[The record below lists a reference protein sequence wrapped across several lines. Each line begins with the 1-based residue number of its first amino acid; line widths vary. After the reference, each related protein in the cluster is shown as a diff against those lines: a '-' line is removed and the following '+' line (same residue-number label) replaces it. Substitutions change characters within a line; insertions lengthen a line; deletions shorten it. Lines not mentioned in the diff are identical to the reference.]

1 MSFDRGENALHF
13 TSVDMFNQIETSPEK
28 LDGNRSIFEENSGKT
43 VKLLSPLDIF
53 LSLEVRFVLLL
64 CVMCTLHL
72 TAAPNVLFFF
82 HHRNAS
88 ERNTSNYGQTK
99 MPAHDRLT
107 RVPSAGWGAEENCT
121 NLMRFTRFR
130 RPCASGGA
138 FSHSADEII
147 RLAPSLQLS
156 ADGRQM

>member
-53 LSLEVRFVLLL
+53 LSFEVRFVLLL

-82 HHRNAS
+82 S
-88 ERNTSNYGQTK
+88 PQK
-99 MPAHDRLT
+99 
-107 RVPSAGWGAEENCT
+107 WK
-121 NLMRFTRFR
+121 
-130 RPCASGGA
+130 
-138 FSHSADEII
+138 
-147 RLAPSLQLS
+147 
-156 ADGRQM
+156 